1 MLVITYLHIEWRNI
15 DGEINSTRKVM
26 EAATLLFGEKGYTAT
41 TIREVAEKA
50 GVSELTIFRNF
61 KNKENLFRESII
73 LRTTPVALL
82 EEIEEQFTGDLHKDL
97 TKVAET
103 YIQTNLPKLNYI
115 WAALIESRQNSEM
128 KALLHELNS
137 HLVNHLEQ
145 YLKQLGEKGHIS
157 TCNYR
162 LIANMFY
169 GQLFLYIMNV
179 SISEEEIQLEEY
191 IETCVN
197 LFMNG
202 ILNK

>member
-1 MLVITYLHIEWRNI
+1 MGKLTARE
-15 DGEINSTRKVM
+15 KVM

-82 EEIEEQFTGDLHKDL
+82 EEIEEQFTGDLQKDL

-128 KALLHELNS
+128 KTLLHELNS
-137 HLVNHLEQ
+137 HLVNHLEK
-145 YLKQLGEKGHIS
+145 YLKQLGEAGHIS
-157 TCNYR
+157 PCNYR
-162 LIANMFY
+162 LIASMFY

-179 SISEEEIQLEEY
+179 SITEEKIQLEEY

-202 ILNK
+202 ISNKENE

>member
-1 MLVITYLHIEWRNI
+1 MGKLTARE
-15 DGEINSTRKVM
+15 KVM

-82 EEIEEQFTGDLHKDL
+82 EEIEEQFTGDLQKDL

-128 KALLHELNS
+128 KTLLHELNS
-137 HLVNHLEQ
+137 HLVNHLEK
-145 YLKQLGEKGHIS
+145 YLKQLGEAGHIS
-157 TCNYR
+157 PCNYR

-179 SISEEEIQLEEY
+179 SITEEEVQLEEY

-202 ILNK
+202 ISNKENE

>member
-1 MLVITYLHIEWRNI
+1 MGKLTARE
-15 DGEINSTRKVM
+15 KVM

-103 YIQTNLPKLNYI
+103 YIQINLPKLNYI

-128 KALLHELNS
+128 KTLLHELNS
-137 HLVNHLEQ
+137 HLVNHLET

-157 TCNYR
+157 SCNYR

-179 SISEEEIQLEEY
+179 SIAEEEIQLEEY
-191 IETCVN
+191 IGTCVN

-202 ILNK
+202 ILNKENE

>member
-1 MLVITYLHIEWRNI
+1 MGKLTARE
-15 DGEINSTRKVM
+15 KVM

-82 EEIEEQFTGDLHKDL
+82 QEIEKQFTGDLHKDL
-97 TKVAET
+97 TKVAEI

-137 HLVNHLEQ
+137 HLVNHLER
-145 YLKQLGEKGHIS
+145 YLKQLGEAGHIS
-157 TCNYR
+157 PCNYR

>member
-1 MLVITYLHIEWRNI
+1 MGKLTARE
-15 DGEINSTRKVM
+15 KVM

-128 KALLHELNS
+128 KTLLHELNS
-137 HLVNHLEQ
+137 HLVDHLEN

-157 TCNYR
+157 PCNYR
-162 LIANMFY
+162 VIANMFY

-179 SISEEEIQLEEY
+179 SITEEEIQLEEY

-202 ILNK
+202 ISNKENE

>member
-1 MLVITYLHIEWRNI
+1 MGKPTARK
-15 DGEINSTRKVM
+15 KVM

-82 EEIEEQFTGDLHKDL
+82 EEIEEQFTGDLNKDL
-97 TKVAET
+97 TKIAET
-103 YIQTNLPKLNYI
+103 YIQVNLPKLNYI
-115 WAALIESRQNSEM
+115 WAALLESRQNSEM
-128 KALLHELNS
+128 KRLLHELNS
-137 HLVNHLEQ
+137 HLVDHLET
-145 YLKQLGEKGHIS
+145 YLQQLGEKGHIIP
-157 TCNYR
+157 CNYR

-179 SISEEEIQLEEY
+179 SITEEDIQLEEY
-191 IETCVN
+191 IEACVN

-202 ILNK
+202 ISFSKN

>member
-1 MLVITYLHIEWRNI
+1 MGKLTARE
-15 DGEINSTRKVM
+15 KVM

-82 EEIEEQFTGDLHKDL
+82 EEIEEQFTGDLYKDL

-137 HLVNHLEQ
+137 HLVNHLEK
-145 YLKQLGEKGHIS
+145 YLKQLGEKVHIS

>member
-1 MLVITYLHIEWRNI
+1 MGKLTARE
-15 DGEINSTRKVM
+15 KVM

-82 EEIEEQFTGDLHKDL
+82 EEIEEQFIGDLQKDL

-103 YIQTNLPKLNYI
+103 YIQINLPKLNYI

-128 KALLHELNS
+128 KTLLHELNS
-137 HLVNHLEQ
+137 HLVDHLET
-145 YLKQLGEKGHIS
+145 YLKQLGEKGHIAS
-157 TCNYR
+157 CNYR

-179 SISEEEIQLEEY
+179 SIAEEEIQLEEY
-191 IETCVN
+191 IGTCVN

-202 ILNK
+202 ILNKENE

>member
-1 MLVITYLHIEWRNI
+1 MGKLTARE
-15 DGEINSTRKVM
+15 KVM

-82 EEIEEQFTGDLHKDL
+82 EEIEEQFTGDLYKDL

-137 HLVNHLEQ
+137 HLVNHLEK

>member
-1 MLVITYLHIEWRNI
+1 MGKPTARE
-15 DGEINSTRKVM
+15 KVM
-26 EAATLLFGEKGYTAT
+26 EAATVLFGEKGYTAT

-82 EEIEEQFTGDLHKDL
+82 EELEEQFTGDLNKDL
-97 TKVAET
+97 TKIAET
-103 YIQTNLPKLNYI
+103 YIQVNLPKLNYI
-115 WAALIESRQNSEM
+115 WAALLESRQNSEM
-128 KALLHELNS
+128 KRLLHELNS
-137 HLVNHLEQ
+137 HLVDHLET
-145 YLKQLGEKGHIS
+145 YLQLLGEKGHII

-179 SISEEEIQLEEY
+179 SITEEDIQLEEY
-191 IETCVN
+191 IETCVT
-197 LFMNG
+197 LFING
-202 ILNK
+202 ISNKKN

>member
-1 MLVITYLHIEWRNI
+1 MGKLTARE
-15 DGEINSTRKVM
+15 KVM

-82 EEIEEQFTGDLHKDL
+82 EEIEEQFTGDLQKDL

-103 YIQTNLPKLNYI
+103 YIQINLPKLNYI

-128 KALLHELNS
+128 KTLLHELNS
-137 HLVNHLEQ
+137 HLVDHLET
-145 YLKQLGEKGHIS
+145 YLKQLGEKGHIAS
-157 TCNYR
+157 CNYR

-179 SISEEEIQLEEY
+179 SIAEEEIQLEEY
-191 IETCVN
+191 IGTCVN

-202 ILNK
+202 ILNKENE

>member
-1 MLVITYLHIEWRNI
+1 MGKLTARE
-15 DGEINSTRKVM
+15 KVM

-82 EEIEEQFTGDLHKDL
+82 EEIEEQFTGDLQKDL

-115 WAALIESRQNSEM
+115 WAALLESRQNSEM
-128 KALLHELNS
+128 KTLLHELNS
-137 HLVNHLEQ
+137 HLVNHLEK
-145 YLKQLGEKGHIS
+145 YLKQLGEAGHIS
-157 TCNYR
+157 PCNYR

-179 SISEEEIQLEEY
+179 SITEEEVQLEEY

-202 ILNK
+202 ISNKENE

>member
-1 MLVITYLHIEWRNI
+1 MGKLTARE
-15 DGEINSTRKVM
+15 KVM

-103 YIQTNLPKLNYI
+103 YIQINLPKLNYI

-137 HLVNHLEQ
+137 HLVNHLEK

-179 SISEEEIQLEEY
+179 SISEEELQLEEY

-197 LFMNG
+197 LFVSG
-202 ILNK
+202 ILNQSNE

>member
-1 MLVITYLHIEWRNI
+1 ML
-15 DGEINSTRKVM
+15 DGGIKMGKLTAREKVM

-82 EEIEEQFTGDLHKDL
+82 QEIEKQFTGDLHKDL

-137 HLVNHLEQ
+137 HLVNHLER
-145 YLKQLGEKGHIS
+145 YLKQLGETGHIS
-157 TCNYR
+157 PCNYR

>member
-1 MLVITYLHIEWRNI
+1 MGKLTAREKI
-15 DGEINSTRKVM
+15 M

-82 EEIEEQFTGDLHKDL
+82 EEIEEQFTGDLQKDL

-103 YIQTNLPKLNYI
+103 YIQINLPKLNYI

-128 KALLHELNS
+128 KTLLHELNS
-137 HLVNHLEQ
+137 HLVDHLET
-145 YLKQLGEKGHIS
+145 YLKQLGEKGHIAS
-157 TCNYR
+157 CNYR

-179 SISEEEIQLEEY
+179 SIAEEEIQLEEY
-191 IETCVN
+191 IGTCVN

-202 ILNK
+202 ILNKENE

>member
-1 MLVITYLHIEWRNI
+1 MGKLTARE
-15 DGEINSTRKVM
+15 KVM

-82 EEIEEQFTGDLHKDL
+82 EEIEEQFTGDLQKDL

-128 KALLHELNS
+128 KTLLHELNS
-137 HLVNHLEQ
+137 HLVNHLEK
-145 YLKQLGEKGHIS
+145 YLKQLGEAGHIS
-157 TCNYR
+157 PCNYR

-179 SISEEEIQLEEY
+179 SITEEEIQLEEY

-202 ILNK
+202 ISNKENE

>member
-1 MLVITYLHIEWRNI
+1 MGKLTARE
-15 DGEINSTRKVM
+15 KVM

-82 EEIEEQFTGDLHKDL
+82 EEIEEQFTGDLYKDL

-115 WAALIESRQNSEM
+115 WATLIESRQNSEM

-137 HLVNHLEQ
+137 HLVNHLEK

>member
-1 MLVITYLHIEWRNI
+1 MGKLTARE
-15 DGEINSTRKVM
+15 KVM

-82 EEIEEQFTGDLHKDL
+82 EGIEEQFTGNLHKDL

-103 YIQTNLPKLNYI
+103 YIQINLPKLNYI

-137 HLVNHLEQ
+137 HLVNHLEK

-169 GQLFLYIMNV
+169 GQLFLYIMNA